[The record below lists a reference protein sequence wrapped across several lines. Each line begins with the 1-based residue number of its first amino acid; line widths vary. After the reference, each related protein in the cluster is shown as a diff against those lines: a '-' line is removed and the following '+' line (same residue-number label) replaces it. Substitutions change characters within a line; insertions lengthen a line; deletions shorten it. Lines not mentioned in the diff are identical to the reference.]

1 MRIQVGNMLLPN
13 LVSRRR
19 STLSH
24 NVNAQAGMFFV
35 VLMLV
40 GLSASFAQQ
49 KPTVSLKLLAN
60 GQRTVVGQPIV
71 AILQLTSAT
80 RVVIDL
86 GGNHIGNLSFS
97 VTDTMGRK
105 SEVKLPLPDFTGPG
119 RVNLSPEIPYTQAIN
134 LSSAL
139 RVDTPGLY
147 QIQVS
152 LPAASNPDIEVAVG
166 SPMDIQIGPSD
177 DKQLLIVC
185 KALSGRIEN
194 ASSASERLE
203 AAGELASIHNPVAV
217 PSMRALLGGGLG
229 IDSLLINSLAEIGT
243 SDAIDALQIPLTSSD
258 PDVALLGRSA
268 LLRIKSSTKD
278 ELLRMRAEKALQLQG
293 PASP

>member
-166 SPMDIQIGPSD
+166 S
-177 DKQLLIVC
+177 
-185 KALSGRIEN
+185 RFEF
-194 ASSASERLE
+194 R
-203 AAGELASIHNPVAV
+203 AGESFTVKAS
-217 PSMRALLGGGLG
+217 
-229 IDSLLINSLAEIGT
+229 
-243 SDAIDALQIPLTSSD
+243 AIKCT
-258 PDVALLGRSA
+258 
-268 LLRIKSSTKD
+268 
-278 ELLRMRAEKALQLQG
+278 E
-293 PASP
+293 